1 MAVLDLEADVASAE
15 PVRQRRVGA
24 LFIFAVAWIVL
35 IGLAAIFANWL
46 PIQRP
51 TDMDL
56 LAKRAAPFSEGPLL
70 GTDHLGRDELARL
83 IHGGRV
89 SLTVGLLAP
98 VIGVLIGG
106 CLGIVAGY
114 FFGGGG
120 AIALWG
126 VGAVVGVPPPLF

>member
-1 MAVLDLEADVASAE
+1 MAVLDLEGDVASTE

-46 PIQRP
+46 PIASP
-51 TDMDL
+51 PDTDL
-56 LAKRAAPFSEGPLL
+56 RATRAAPFSDGHLL
-70 GTDHLGRDELARL
+70 GTDHLGRDELSRL

-98 VIGVLIGG
+98 VIGVL
-106 CLGIVAGY
+106 
-114 FFGGGG
+114 FGGRPGM
-120 AIALWG
+120 
-126 VGAVVGVPPPLF
+126 

>member
-46 PIQRP
+46 PIAGP
-51 TDMDL
+51 TDMGL
-56 LAKRAAPFSEGPLL
+56 LAKGGARLSGGALL
-70 GTDHLGRDELARL
+70 GPDHLGRDELARL

-98 VIGVLIGG
+98 VIGVAIGG
-106 CLGIVAGY
+106 GLGLV
-114 FFGGGG
+114 GGGG
-120 AIALWG
+120 WRGGGGRARRG
-126 VGAVVGVPPPLF
+126 